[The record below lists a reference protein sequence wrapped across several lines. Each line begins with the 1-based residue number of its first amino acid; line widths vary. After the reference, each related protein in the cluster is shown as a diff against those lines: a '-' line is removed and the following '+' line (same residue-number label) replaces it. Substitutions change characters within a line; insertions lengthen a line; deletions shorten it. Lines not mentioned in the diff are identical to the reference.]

1 MGTVPDTALF
11 LPELMLPLLPLLPL
25 PSAPT
30 APPPPLEPTSLTA
43 TLPPATTGRIL
54 LEQSTLPTTMCTPD
68 SLETTM
74 PPVCLDTP
82 MLLSPVSARG
92 RLNPQLTPSTATAT
106 DMDMDTDT
114 PAPSPPEF
122 PPSLT
127 PGSPSRVTLRAT
139 ATATMVTNR
148 HICSGLTRL

>member
-1 MGTVPDTALF
+1 MATEVTVPDTALF

-25 PSAPT
+25 PSAAT

-43 TLPPATTGRIL
+43 TLPPATTGRTL
-54 LEQSTLPTTMCTPD
+54 LERSTLPTTMCTPD

-74 PPVCLDTP
+74 PLVCLDTP

-92 RLNPQLTPSTATAT
+92 RLNPQLNLSTATAT
-106 DMDMDTDT
+106 DTDTDT

-139 ATATMVTNR
+139 ATAMATM
-148 HICSGLTRL
+148 

>member
-1 MGTVPDTALF
+1 
-11 LPELMLPLLPLLPL
+11 MLPLLPLLPL
-25 PSAPT
+25 PSAAT
-30 APPPPLEPTSLTA
+30 APPPPFEPTSLTA
-43 TLPPATTGRIL
+43 TLPLATTGL

-92 RLNPQLTPSTATAT
+92 RLNPQLILFTATAT
-106 DMDMDTDT
+106 DMDTDTDT

-127 PGSPSRVTLRAT
+127 PGSPSRATLRAT
-139 ATATMVTNR
+139 ATAMATMVTNR